1 MLDQDIKDRIEAL
14 RKAIEDHNHRY
25 HVLDDPAISDAEYDR
40 LFRELEKLEKAHSEP
55 IPPDSPTQRVGAEP
69 LDKFTSIQHGT
80 PMLGLEN
87 AFQDSEI
94 EDFDGRVKRFL
105 GIDKPVA
112 YVADSKLDGV
122 AVELVYMDGVLV
134 SGSTRGD
141 GRVGEDVTVNLKTI
155 RSIPLKLRDSGE
167 RPIPERLEV
176 RGEVYIR
183 LDGFH
188 ALNAEREADG
198 EAAFAN
204 PRNAAAGSLR
214 QLDPSITAS
223 RPLKL
228 FCHGRGAVIGV
239 EIESHHE
246 LLEALPGWGL
256 PVNREYRRCSDVS
269 EVLAYYRELDGRRDD
284 LPYEIDGVVLKVDSF
299 ALQERL
305 GVKTRSPRWAIA
317 YKFAP
322 RQEMTRVLDIVAQV
336 GRTGALTPV
345 AHLEPVKVGGVEVS
359 RASLHNQDE
368 VDRKDV
374 RVGDRVVIQRAGD
387 VIPEVV
393 RVLEEERTGSERPY
407 RLPDHCPVCGAQVV
421 RPEGEAAARCT
432 GISCPAQLK
441 ERIKHFAAKGAMDID
456 GLGDKLVGQL
466 VDQGMVK
473 DVVDL
478 YSLDREQLAGME
490 RMAGKSADN
499 LLAALEASKTVTL
512 GRFVY
517 ALGIRFV
524 GEHVSRVLASHFP
537 DLESL
542 RDVTKEALLELHEIG
557 PRASWSVVEFFG
569 DEGNSRTVDK
579 LKEVGVSPE
588 AEQVTAGGALAGKV
602 VVLTGTL
609 KTMTRSEAKARIAS
623 LGGRAGSSV
632 SGKTD
637 LVVAGE
643 GAGSKL
649 AKARNLG
656 VKVLTEE
663 EFLEM
668 LEGD

>member
-1 MLDQDIKDRIEAL
+1 MPDETVKGRIEAL
-14 RKAIEDHNHRY
+14 KKAIEDHNYRY
-25 HVLDDPAISDAEYDR
+25 HVLDDPVISDAEYDA
-40 LFRELEKLEKAHSEP
+40 LFRELEELEASHP
-55 IPPDSPTQRVGAEP
+55 AFATPDSPTQRVGARP
-69 LDKFTSIQHGT
+69 LEAFSPIEHAT

-87 AFQDSEI
+87 AFADSEI

-105 GIDKPVA
+105 GIDEAIA
-112 YVADSKLDGV
+112 YVAEPKLDGV
-122 AVELVYMDGVLV
+122 AVELVYVNGLLV

-141 GRVGEDVTVNLKTI
+141 GHVGEDVTGNLKTI
-155 RSIPLKLRDSGE
+155 GSIPLRLRDSGGK
-167 RPIPERLEV
+167 PAPERLEV

-183 LDGFH
+183 LDDFH
-188 ALNAEREADG
+188 RLNAEREADG

-204 PRNAAAGSLR
+204 PRNAAAGALR

-228 FCHGRGAVIGV
+228 FCHGRGVMSGV

-246 LLEALPGWGL
+246 LLDALPGWGL
-256 PVNREYRRCSDVS
+256 PVNREYRRCAGVS
-269 EVLAYYRELDGRRDD
+269 EVLAYYRELDRRRDD
-284 LPYEIDGVVLKVDSF
+284 LAYEIDGVVLKVDSY
-299 ALQERL
+299 ALQDRL

-322 RQEMTRVLDIVAQV
+322 RQEETRILDIATQV
-336 GRTGALTPV
+336 GRTGVLTPV
-345 AHLEPVKVGGVEVS
+345 ARLEPVKVGGVEVS

-374 RVGDRVVIQRAGD
+374 RVGDRVVVQRAGD

-393 RVLEEERTGSERPY
+393 RVLDGDRPD
-407 RLPDHCPVCGAQVV
+407 REAPFKLPDRCPVCGARVV

-432 GISCPAQLK
+432 GIACPAQLK
-441 ERIKHFAAKGAMDID
+441 ERITHFASKGAMDID
-456 GLGDKLVGQL
+456 GMGEKLVAQL
-466 VDQGMVK
+466 VDKGMVK
-473 DVVDL
+473 DVADL
-478 YSLDREQLAGME
+478 YALSREQLEGLD

-499 LLAALEASKTVTL
+499 LLAAFEASKGVTL
-512 GRFVY
+512 ARFIY

-524 GEHVSRVLASHFP
+524 GEHVAKVLADHLG
-537 DLESL
+537 DLAPL
-542 RDVTKEALLELHEIG
+542 READAERLQEFHEIG
-557 PRASWSVVEFFG
+557 PQAAGSVVAFFR
-569 DEGNSRTVDK
+569 EPGNGKIVDR
-579 LKEVGVSPE
+579 LLAAGVVPK
-588 AEQVTAGGALAGKV
+588 AEIVEREGALAGKT

-609 KTMTRSEAKARIAS
+609 EAMTRSEAKARIVS

-632 SGKTD
+632 SAKTD

-649 AKARNLG
+649 KKAGELG

-663 EFLEM
+663 AFLAMIGRE
-668 LEGD
+668 